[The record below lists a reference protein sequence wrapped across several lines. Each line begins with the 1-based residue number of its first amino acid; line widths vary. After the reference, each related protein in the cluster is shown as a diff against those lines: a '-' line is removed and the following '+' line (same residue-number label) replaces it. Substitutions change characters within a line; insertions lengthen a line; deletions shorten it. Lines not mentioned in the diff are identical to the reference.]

1 LKEREAQNLFMT
13 KQKKN
18 VLRKS
23 EERLKQKKMMND
35 ESTRAFH
42 QGHFKDRGEKCKKIK
57 KD

>member
-1 LKEREAQNLFMT
+1 MT